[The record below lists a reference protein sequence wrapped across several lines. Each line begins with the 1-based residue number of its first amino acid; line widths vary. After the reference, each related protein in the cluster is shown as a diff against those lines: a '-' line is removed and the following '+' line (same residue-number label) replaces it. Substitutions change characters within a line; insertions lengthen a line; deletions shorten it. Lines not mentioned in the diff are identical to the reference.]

1 MYVCMYV
8 CMTIETAR
16 MLPSL
21 LMIGMGLFFFSRMSG
36 MGGSGGPGNIFKIG
50 KSTAKKANKVCIRL
64 YVCMYVCMCCV
75 YVLCVCAVCM
85 SVCMYVLSVRMFSYM
100 YVCTYSIYRNF
111 ILFFEY
117 FNFNYFFVMYV
128 CMYRRR

>member
-1 MYVCMYV
+1 
-8 CMTIETAR
+8 
-16 MLPSL
+16 
-21 LMIGMGLFFFSRMSG
+21 

-85 SVCMYVLSVRMFSYM
+85 SVCMYVLSVRMYSYM
-100 YVCTYSIYRNF
+100 YVCTYVFYI
-111 ILFFEY
+111 
-117 FNFNYFFVMYV
+117 
-128 CMYRRR
+128 